1 MKYFWLDIFL
11 CKLFVCTSLCWLYK
25 SLFKLYC
32 IVVLCHCC
40 MTIPIYNPTL
50 SICTYESSPSHWYVC
65 SECRPVPSMQAC
77 SDRASTILEG
87 EQNNWRDRRFPE
99 EPLWQTTRHCHCT
112 GTNFSLLIL
121 WSAVFMQIYLLQIQ
135 VCYWG
140 EVQNWCFFSFY
151 FIVYLGITLQGF
163 QNCTIIFHCCSL
175 WIAVFFTR
183 HDKRLWIS
191 LLWLLWFNIFKHSL
205 GACD

>member
-1 MKYFWLDIFL
+1 MFCVIAVWPFQYIIPHFQSVHMKALNHTD
-11 CKLFVCTSLCWLYK
+11 
-25 SLFKLYC
+25 
-32 IVVLCHCC
+32 
-40 MTIPIYNPTL
+40 
-50 SICTYESSPSHWYVC
+50 VC

-121 WSAVFMQIYLLQIQ
+121 WSAFFMQIYLLQIQ

-140 EVQNWCFFSFY
+140 EVQKWCFFSFF
-151 FIVYLGITLQGF
+151 FISYVGITLQGF

-175 WIAVFFTR
+175 WTAVFFPPETTKGFEFLCC
-183 HDKRLWIS
+183 DFYGLIFS
-191 LLWLLWFNIFKHSL
+191 NIL
-205 GACD
+205 